1 MLRPRGRAAYSRGSR
16 PTSLVRGT
24 TGRTARPYAGRMP
37 GPTSRTPSVPVGD
50 RTDGT
55 GWSSDAG
62 FGPPWAGGGPWGPG
76 RPPQVA
82 LALVLAVVQ
91 VVGSLGAARA
101 QPDRRPLDLLAFV
114 LLLSGPAALALMTRA
129 RVPAV
134 TVTVGVATAAYL
146 VLGYP
151 YGPVV
156 LSLVV
161 ALVAAVLTG
170 HRLVAWLVA
179 GGVLL
184 AHGLATALDPDRGWS
199 WAAATATLAW
209 ALLVLAL
216 AEVGR
221 VRRERALSHR
231 RALAEQRRRRAGEDR
246 LRIAQELH
254 DVVAHHMSLINVQAS
269 VALHLRGTHPEQVD
283 EALRVIKGASKE
295 ALVELRSLIEV
306 LREGDGPAPR
316 HPAASL
322 AALDDLVER
331 TRYAGLDLTT
341 SVTGT
346 PEPLPPGVELAAYRV
361 VQESVTNVVR
371 HSGAD
376 RAEITVEHRP
386 GRLVVTVDDDGSGAG
401 DPGALTEGNGIRGM
415 RERAAPLRGEVRL
428 ERSPLGGLRVVASFP
443 TAVAP

>member
-1 MLRPRGRAAYSRGSR
+1 
-16 PTSLVRGT
+16 
-24 TGRTARPYAGRMP
+24 MP

-341 SVTGT
+341 HVTGT

>member
-1 MLRPRGRAAYSRGSR
+1 MH
-16 PTSLVRGT
+16 GT
-24 TGRTARPYAGRMP
+24 TGGAPRPYAGRMP
-37 GPTSRTPSVPVGD
+37 GPTSRTPPAPVGD
-50 RTDGT
+50 RWG
-55 GWSSDAG
+55 GERRARGALGRASPDAG
-62 FGPPWAGGGPWGPG
+62 FGPPWAGRGPWGPG
-76 RPPQVA
+76 RAPQVA
-82 LALVLAVVQ
+82 LAVVLAVVQ
-91 VVGSLGAARA
+91 VVGSLGAQRA
-101 QPDRRPLDLLAFV
+101 QPDRRPIDLLALA
-114 LLLSGPAALALMTRA
+114 LLLTGPVALALMTRT
-129 RVPAV
+129 RVPVVA
-134 TVTVGVATAAYL
+134 VTVGVATGAYL

-179 GGVLL
+179 GGVLV
-184 AHGLATALDPDRGWS
+184 AHGVATALDPDRGWS

-209 ALLVLAL
+209 ALLVLTL

-221 VRRERALSHR
+221 VRRERALTHR

-331 TRYAGLDLTT
+331 TRLRRPRPHDPASPARPSRCHPG
-341 SVTGT
+341 SSSRPTGSC
-346 PEPLPPGVELAAYRV
+346 R
-361 VQESVTNVVR
+361 R
-371 HSGAD
+371 
-376 RAEITVEHRP
+376 R
-386 GRLVVTVDDDGSGAG
+386 
-401 DPGALTEGNGIRGM
+401 
-415 RERAAPLRGEVRL
+415 
-428 ERSPLGGLRVVASFP
+428 
-443 TAVAP
+443 

>member
-1 MLRPRGRAAYSRGSR
+1 
-16 PTSLVRGT
+16 
-24 TGRTARPYAGRMP
+24 MP
-37 GPTSRTPSVPVGD
+37 GPTSRTPTAPVGD
-50 RTDGT
+50 HTDGT

-62 FGPPWAGGGPWGPG
+62 FGHPWAGGGPWGQG

-82 LALVLAVVQ
+82 LAVVLAVVQ

-114 LLLSGPAALALMTRA
+114 LLLTGPAALALMTRA

-134 TVTVGVATAAYL
+134 TVTVGAATAGYL

-161 ALVAAVLTG
+161 GLVAAVLTG

-322 AALDDLVER
+322 AALDDLVDR

-341 SVTGT
+341 HVTGT

-401 DPGALTEGNGIRGM
+401 DPGELTEGNGIRGM

>member
-1 MLRPRGRAAYSRGSR
+1 MS
-16 PTSLVRGT
+16 
-24 TGRTARPYAGRMP
+24 
-37 GPTSRTPSVPVGD
+37 GPTSRSTPAQVDDRAVG
-50 RTDGT
+50 G
-55 GWSSDAG
+55 GWAPDAG
-62 FGPPWAGGGPWGPG
+62 FGPPWGDRGPWGPG
-76 RPPQVA
+76 RPPQVF
-82 LALVLAVVQ
+82 LAVVLAIVQ
-91 VVGSLGAARA
+91 LVGTVGAAHA
-101 QPDRRPLDLLAFV
+101 QPERRPLDLLAVV
-114 LLLSGPAALALMTRA
+114 LLLTGPVALALMTRT
-129 RVPAV
+129 RVPVV
-134 TVTVGVATAAYL
+134 TVVVGAATATYL
-146 VLGYP
+146 VLGYA

-179 GGVLL
+179 GGVLV
-184 AHGLATALDPDRGWS
+184 AHGVATALDPDRGWS
-199 WAAATATLAW
+199 WGAATATLAW
-209 ALLVLAL
+209 ALLVLTL

-341 SVTGT
+341 HVTGT

-376 RAEITVEHRP
+376 RAQITVEHRP
-386 GRLVVTVDDDGSGAG
+386 GRLVVSVDDDGSGVG
-401 DPGALTEGNGIRGM
+401 DIDALTEGNGIRGM
-415 RERAAPLRGEVRL
+415 RERAAALGGEVHL
-428 ERSPLGGLRVVASFP
+428 EPSPLGGLRVVASFP
-443 TAVAP
+443 TAVRQ

>member
-1 MLRPRGRAAYSRGSR
+1 VLRPRGRAAYSRGSR

-341 SVTGT
+341 HVTGT

-386 GRLVVTVDDDGSGAG
+386 GRLVVAVDDDGSGAG

>member
-1 MLRPRGRAAYSRGSR
+1 
-16 PTSLVRGT
+16 
-24 TGRTARPYAGRMP
+24 MP
-37 GPTSRTPSVPVGD
+37 GPSSRTSPAPVGD
-50 RTDGT
+50 HRGDER
-55 GWSSDAG
+55 WSSDAG
-62 FGPPWAGGGPWGPG
+62 FGPPWERWGSGRPR

-82 LALVLAVVQ
+82 LAAALAVVQ
-91 VVGSLGAARA
+91 VVGSLGASRA
-101 QPDRRPLDLLAFV
+101 QPDRSPLDLLALV
-114 LLLSGPAALALMTRA
+114 LLLTGPVALALMTRT
-129 RVPAV
+129 RVPVVAA
-134 TVTVGVATAAYL
+134 TVGVATAAYL

-184 AHGLATALDPDRGWS
+184 AHGVATALDPRRGWS

-246 LRIAQELH
+246 LRIARELH

-283 EALRVIKGASKE
+283 EAMRVIKGASKE

-331 TRYAGLDLTT
+331 TRYAGLDLSTH
-341 SVTGT
+341 VTGT

-376 RAEITVEHRP
+376 RAEVAVEHRP
-386 GRLVVTVDDDGSGAG
+386 GRLVVTVDDDGSGVG
-401 DPGALTEGNGIRGM
+401 GPGSITEGNGIRGM
-415 RERAAPLRGEVRL
+415 RERAAALGGEVRL
-428 ERSPLGGLRVVASFP
+428 EPSPLGGLRVVAGFP
-443 TAVAP
+443 TAVTR

>member
-1 MLRPRGRAAYSRGSR
+1 
-16 PTSLVRGT
+16 
-24 TGRTARPYAGRMP
+24 MP
-37 GPTSRTPSVPVGD
+37 GPTSRTPPAPVGD
-50 RTDGT
+50 RWGRERWGRERWGGE
-55 GWSSDAG
+55 GWAPDAG
-62 FGPPWAGGGPWGPG
+62 FGPPWAGRGPWGPG
-76 RPPQVA
+76 RAPQLA
-82 LALVLAVVQ
+82 LAAVLAVVQ
-91 VVGSLGAARA
+91 VVGSLGAQRA
-101 QPDRRPLDLLAFV
+101 QPDRRPIDLLALA
-114 LLLSGPAALALMTRA
+114 LLLTGPLALALMTRT
-129 RVPAV
+129 RVPVVA
-134 TVTVGVATAAYL
+134 VTVGVATGAYL

-179 GGVLL
+179 GGVLV

-209 ALLVLAL
+209 ALLVLTL

-221 VRRERALSHR
+221 VRRERALTHR

-341 SVTGT
+341 RVTGT
-346 PEPLPPGVELAAYRV
+346 PEPLSPGVELAAYRV

-376 RAEITVEHRP
+376 RAEVVVEHRP
-386 GRLVVTVDDDGSGAG
+386 GRLVVTVDDDGSGVG
-401 DPGALTEGNGIRGM
+401 DPHALTEGNGIRGM
-415 RERAAPLRGEVRL
+415 RERAAALGGEVRL
-428 ERSPLGGLRVVASFP
+428 EPSPLGGLRVVASFP
-443 TAVAP
+443 TAVTA

>member
-1 MLRPRGRAAYSRGSR
+1 
-16 PTSLVRGT
+16 
-24 TGRTARPYAGRMP
+24 
-37 GPTSRTPSVPVGD
+37 
-50 RTDGT
+50 
-55 GWSSDAG
+55 
-62 FGPPWAGGGPWGPG
+62 
-76 RPPQVA
+76 
-82 LALVLAVVQ
+82 VLAVVQ
-91 VVGSLGAARA
+91 LVGSLGAAQA
-101 QPDRRPLDLLAFV
+101 QPGRRPLDLLAV
-114 LLLSGPAALALMTRA
+114 ALLLTGPVALALMTRA
-129 RVPAV
+129 RVSVV
-134 TVTVGVATAAYL
+134 TVVVGAATGAYL

-161 ALVAAVLTG
+161 VLVAAVLTG

-179 GGVLL
+179 GGVLV
-184 AHGLATALDPDRGWS
+184 AHGLATALDPARGWS
-199 WAAATATLAW
+199 WGAATATLAW
-209 ALLVLAL
+209 ALLVLTL

-341 SVTGT
+341 HVTGT

-376 RAEITVEHRP
+376 RAEVAVEHRP
-386 GRLVVTVDDDGSGAG
+386 GRLVVTVDDDGSGVG
-401 DPGALTEGNGIRGM
+401 TTDALAEGNGIRGM
-415 RERAAPLRGEVRL
+415 RERAASLGGEVRL
-428 ERSPLGGLRVVASFP
+428 EPSPLGGLRVVASFP
-443 TAVAP
+443 TAVSP

>member
-1 MLRPRGRAAYSRGSR
+1 M
-16 PTSLVRGT
+16 
-24 TGRTARPYAGRMP
+24 
-37 GPTSRTPSVPVGD
+37 
-50 RTDGT
+50 
-55 GWSSDAG
+55 
-62 FGPPWAGGGPWGPG
+62 
-76 RPPQVA
+76 
-82 LALVLAVVQ
+82 VLAVVQ
-91 VVGSLGAARA
+91 VVGSLGASRA
-101 QPDRRPLDLLAFV
+101 QPDRRPIDLLAV
-114 LLLSGPAALALMTRA
+114 ALLLAGPVALGPDDPRPGA
-129 RVPAV
+129 R
-134 TVTVGVATAAYL
+134 GDRRRRGRDRDYL

-161 ALVAAVLTG
+161 ALVSAVVTG

-179 GGVLL
+179 AGCSSP
-184 AHGLATALDPDRGWS
+184 TAWPSSSTPDAAWS
-199 WAAATATLAW
+199 WAAATAPLAW

-221 VRRERALSHR
+221 VRRERAVTYR

-295 ALVELRSLIEV
+295 ALDELRSLIDV

-331 TRYAGLDLTT
+331 TRYAGLDLT
-341 SVTGT
+341 VARHRQ
-346 PEPLPPGVELAAYRV
+346 PAPLPAGVELTAYRV
-361 VQESVTNVVR
+361 VQEAVTNVVR
-371 HSGAD
+371 HPDAD
-376 RAEITVEHRP
+376 RAE
-386 GRLVVTVDDDGSGAG
+386 VDD
-401 DPGALTEGNGIRGM
+401 
-415 RERAAPLRGEVRL
+415 RARR
-428 ERSPLGGLRVVASFP
+428 R
-443 TAVAP
+443 

>member
-1 MLRPRGRAAYSRGSR
+1 
-16 PTSLVRGT
+16 
-24 TGRTARPYAGRMP
+24 
-37 GPTSRTPSVPVGD
+37 
-50 RTDGT
+50 
-55 GWSSDAG
+55 
-62 FGPPWAGGGPWGPG
+62 
-76 RPPQVA
+76 
-82 LALVLAVVQ
+82 VQ
-91 VVGSLGAARA
+91 LVGSLGAAQA
-101 QPDRRPLDLLAFV
+101 QPGRRPLDLLAV
-114 LLLSGPAALALMTRA
+114 ALLLTGPVALALMTRA
-129 RVPAV
+129 RVPVV
-134 TVTVGVATAAYL
+134 TVVVGAATGAYL

-161 ALVAAVLTG
+161 VLVAAVLTG

-179 GGVLL
+179 GGVLV
-184 AHGLATALDPDRGWS
+184 AHGLATALDPARGWS
-199 WAAATATLAW
+199 WGAATATLAW
-209 ALLVLAL
+209 ALLVLTL

-341 SVTGT
+341 HVTGT

-376 RAEITVEHRP
+376 RAEVAVEHRP
-386 GRLVVTVDDDGSGAG
+386 GRLVVTVDDDGSGV
-401 DPGALTEGNGIRGM
+401 GATDALAEGNGIRGM
-415 RERAAPLRGEVRL
+415 RERAASLGGEVRL
-428 ERSPLGGLRVVASFP
+428 EPSPLGGLRVVASFP
-443 TAVAP
+443 TAVSP

>member
-1 MLRPRGRAAYSRGSR
+1 
-16 PTSLVRGT
+16 
-24 TGRTARPYAGRMP
+24 MP

-341 SVTGT
+341 HVTGT

-386 GRLVVTVDDDGSGAG
+386 GRLVVAVDDDGSGAG

>member
-1 MLRPRGRAAYSRGSR
+1 ML
-16 PTSLVRGT
+16 
-24 TGRTARPYAGRMP
+24 
-37 GPTSRTPSVPVGD
+37 
-50 RTDGT
+50 
-55 GWSSDAG
+55 
-62 FGPPWAGGGPWGPG
+62 
-76 RPPQVA
+76 
-82 LALVLAVVQ
+82 LAVVQ
-91 VVGSLGAARA
+91 VLGSLGAARA
-101 QPDRRPLDLLAFV
+101 QADRRPLDLLAIV
-114 LLLSGPAALALMTRA
+114 LLLTGPVALATMTRT
-129 RVPAV
+129 RVPAL
-134 TVTVGVATAAYL
+134 TVVVGAATAAYL

-184 AHGLATALDPDRGWS
+184 AHAVATALDPDRGWS
-199 WAAATATLAW
+199 WGAAAATLAW
-209 ALLVLAL
+209 GLLVLTL

-221 VRRERALSHR
+221 VRRERALTHR

-246 LRIAQELH
+246 LRIAQDLH

-295 ALVELRSLIEV
+295 ALAELRSLIEV

-316 HPAASL
+316 RPAASL
-322 AALDDLVER
+322 AALDDIVER
-331 TRYAGLDLTT
+331 VRYAGLDLTT
-341 SVTGT
+341 HVTGT

-376 RAEITVEHRP
+376 RAEVAVEHRP
-386 GRLVVTVDDDGSGAG
+386 GRLVVTVDDDGSGVA
-401 DPGALTEGNGIRGM
+401 DVGAVAEGNGIRGM
-415 RERAAPLRGEVRL
+415 RERAAALGGEVRL
-428 ERSPLGGLRVVASFP
+428 ERSPLGGLRVVAGFA
-443 TAVAP
+443 TEVHA

>member
-1 MLRPRGRAAYSRGSR
+1 
-16 PTSLVRGT
+16 
-24 TGRTARPYAGRMP
+24 MP
-37 GPTSRTPSVPVGD
+37 GPTSRTPTAAVRGRPEGE
-50 RTDGT
+50 
-55 GWSSDAG
+55 GWASDAG
-62 FGPPWAGGGPWGPG
+62 FGPPWAGRGPWGSR

-82 LALVLAVVQ
+82 LAAALAVVQ
-91 VVGSLGAARA
+91 LVGSLGAARA
-101 QPDRRPLDLLAFV
+101 QPDRRPLDLVAIV
-114 LLLSGPAALALMTRA
+114 LLLTGPVALAMMTRT
-129 RVPAV
+129 RV
-134 TVTVGVATAAYL
+134 TVVTVVVGVATAAYL

-179 GGVLL
+179 GGVLV
-184 AHGLATALDPDRGWS
+184 AHGVAVTLDPDRGWS
-199 WAAATATLAW
+199 WGTSVGTLAW
-209 ALLVLAL
+209 ALLVLTL
-216 AEVGR
+216 AEVAR
-221 VRRERALSHR
+221 VRGERALSHR

-269 VALHLRGTHPEQVD
+269 VALHLRSTHPEQVD

-331 TRYAGLDLTT
+331 TRLAGLDLTT
-341 SVTGT
+341 RVIGW
-346 PEPLPPGVELAAYRV
+346 PQPLPSGVELAAYRV
-361 VQESVTNVVR
+361 VQEAVTNVVR

-376 RAEITVEHRP
+376 RAEVCVGHGP
-386 GRLVVTVDDDGSGAG
+386 GRLVVTVDDDGGG
-401 DPGALTEGNGIRGM
+401 IPDVNALAEGNGIRGM
-415 RERAAPLRGEVRL
+415 RERAAALGGEVRL
-428 ERSPLGGLRVVASFP
+428 ERSPLGGLRVLAGFP